1 MIQVKKNVCLAPL
14 TSFKIGGPAKYF
26 LEAKNVDEVAGGL
39 KWAKKNKIK
48 YFVLGGGSNILISD
62 RGFNGLVIK
71 LLITNYKLLNN
82 KLVVGVGTS
91 LAKLVSTSI
100 KAGLTGLEWAAGIP
114 GTLGGAIY
122 GNTGAMGHSI
132 SQSVEKIKVLRNGKI
147 KNLKNKD
154 AKFAYRKSI
163 FQKNKDII
171 LEIELKLQKGD
182 KEEIKKLIKENLLKR
197 SPNQP
202 RYPSAGCVFKNFSLR
217 LTSLGLAKL
226 SEKYPELENFKK
238 SGTVSA
244 GWLIEKCGLKGKQIG
259 QAQIS
264 EKHANFIVNLCNAR
278 AKDVIALINLVKKT
292 VKNKFNFDLKEEIQ
306 YVDFK

>member
-1 MIQVKKNVCLAPL
+1 MIQINKNISLAPL

-26 LEAKNVDEVAGGL
+26 LEAKNADEVVEGL

-71 LLITNYKLLNN
+71 LQITNYKLLNN
-82 KLVVGVGTS
+82 KLVVGVSLS
-91 LAKLVSTSI
+91 LAKLVSVSI
-100 KAGLTGLEWAAGIP
+100 KEGLAGLEWAAGIP

-132 SQSVEKIKVLRNGKI
+132 SESVENIKVLRNGALI
-147 KNLKNKD
+147 NLKNED
-154 AKFAYRKSI
+154 IKFAYRKSI

-197 SPNQP
+197 SSNQP
-202 RYPSAGCVFKNFSLR
+202 HYPSAGCVFRNFSLR

-226 SEKYPELENFKK
+226 SEKYPELDNFKK
-238 SGTVSA
+238 SGAVSA
-244 GWLIEKCGLKGKQIG
+244 GWLVEKCGLKGKQIG

-264 EKHANFIVNLCNAR
+264 EKHANFIVNLGG
-278 AKDVIALINLVKKT
+278 AKAEDVIALINLVKKT

>member
-1 MIQVKKNVCLAPL
+1 MIQIKKNISLAPL
-14 TSFKIGGPAKYF
+14 TSFKIGGSAKYF
-26 LEAKNVDEVAGGL
+26 LEAKNVDEVVEGL

-62 RGFNGLVIK
+62 RGFRGMVINFQFS
-71 LLITNYKLLNN
+71 ILNFQKN
-82 KLVVGVGTS
+82 RIIAGAGTS
-91 LAKLVSTSI
+91 LAQLVGASI
-100 KAGLTGLEWAAGIP
+100 KDGLKGLEWAAGIP

-132 SQSVEKIKVLRNGKI
+132 SESVEKIKVLRNGVLI
-147 KNLKNKD
+147 NLKNKD
-154 AKFAYRKSI
+154 IKFAYRKSI
-163 FQKNKDII
+163 FQKNKDVI

-197 SPNQP
+197 SSNQP
-202 RYPSAGCVFKNFSLR
+202 HYPSAGCIFKNPKFEIRNS
-217 LTSLGLAKL
+217 K
-226 SEKYPELENFKK
+226 KYPEMENFKK

-264 EKHANFIVNLCNAR
+264 EKHANFIVNLGNAK

>member
-1 MIQVKKNVCLAPL
+1 MIQIKKNISLAPL

-26 LEAKNVDEVAGGL
+26 LEAKNADEVIEGL

-62 RGFNGLVIK
+62 EGFNGLVIK
-71 LLITNYKLLNN
+71 VQPAKIFFKNLS
-82 KLVVGVGTS
+82 GVISAGTS
-91 LAKLVSTSI
+91 LAQLVGASI
-100 KAGLTGLEWAAGIP
+100 KDGLTGLEWAAGIP

-132 SQSVEKIKVLRNGKI
+132 SESVEKIKVLRNSALI
-147 KNLKNKD
+147 NLKNKD
-154 AKFAYRKSI
+154 IKFAYRKSI
-163 FQKNKDII
+163 FQKNKDVI

-182 KEEIKKLIKENLLKR
+182 REEIKKLIKENLLKR
-197 SPNQP
+197 SLSQP
-202 RYPSAGCVFKNFSLR
+202 HYPSAGCVFKNLSPR

-226 SEKYPELENFKK
+226 LEKYPELENFKK
-238 SGTVSA
+238 SGVVSA

-264 EKHANFIVNLCNAR
+264 EKHANFIVNLGNAK

-292 VKNKFNFDLKEEIQ
+292 VKNKFDFDLKEEIQ

>member
-1 MIQVKKNVCLAPL
+1 MIQIKKNISLAPL
-14 TSFKIGGPAKYF
+14 TSFKIGGSAKYF
-26 LEAKNVDEVAGGL
+26 LEAKNVDEVVEGL

-62 RGFNGLVIK
+62 RGFRGMVINFK
-71 LLITNYKLLNN
+71 FSILNFQKN
-82 KLVVGVGTS
+82 IIIAGAGTS
-91 LAKLVSTSI
+91 LAQLVGASI
-100 KAGLTGLEWAAGIP
+100 KDGLKGLEWAAGIP

-132 SQSVEKIKVLRNGKI
+132 SESVEKIKVLRNGVLI
-147 KNLKNKD
+147 NLKNKD
-154 AKFAYRKSI
+154 IKFAYRKSI
-163 FQKNKDII
+163 FQKNKDVI

-197 SPNQP
+197 SSNQP
-202 RYPSAGCVFKNFSLR
+202 HYPSAGCIFKNPKFEIRNS
-217 LTSLGLAKL
+217 K
-226 SEKYPELENFKK
+226 KYPEMENFKK

-264 EKHANFIVNLCNAR
+264 EKHANFIVNLGNAK

>member
-1 MIQVKKNVCLAPL
+1 MIQIKKNISLAPL

-26 LEAKNVDEVAGGL
+26 LEAKNVDEVVEGL
-39 KWAKKNKIK
+39 KWAKENKIK

-62 RGFNGLVIK
+62 RGFRGMVINFQFS
-71 LLITNYKLLNN
+71 ILNFQKN
-82 KLVVGVGTS
+82 RIIAGAGTS
-91 LAKLVSTSI
+91 LAQLVGASI
-100 KAGLTGLEWAAGIP
+100 KDGLKGLEWAAGIP

-132 SQSVEKIKVLRNGKI
+132 SESVEKIKVLRNGVLI
-147 KNLKNKD
+147 NLKNKD
-154 AKFAYRKSI
+154 IKFAYRKSI
-163 FQKNKDII
+163 FQKNKDVI

-197 SPNQP
+197 SSNQP
-202 RYPSAGCVFKNFSLR
+202 HYPSAGCIFKNPKFEIRNS
-217 LTSLGLAKL
+217 K
-226 SEKYPELENFKK
+226 KYPEMENFKK

-264 EKHANFIVNLCNAR
+264 EKHANFIVNLGNAK